1 MNDNSMT
8 DWDSRLLAQGVS
20 PERIADAKAAARQMA
35 AALETVTFAPTDPIA
50 PELYLKVLA
59 GRDET

>member
-1 MNDNSMT
+1 MNDKSKT

-35 AALETVTFAPTDPIA
+35 AALDSVTFAPTDPIA
-50 PELYLKVLA
+50 PDRFLKGLA
-59 GRDET
+59 ERDKP